1 MLIDNKKLNL
11 LETQTTNTEKELQEV
26 DGEDEISYDTEDLLA
41 PPTPSTI
48 YNWRIVIIA
57 ITASFAAVIVG
68 YDAGFIGGTVSL
80 ASFQGEFKMNELS
93 PSQKTEISS
102 NVVSV
107 FQAGAFFGALFFYPI
122 GEIWG
127 RKLGLILS
135 AFLLVFGAGISL
147 EAKHSTGLA
156 SIYAG
161 RVITGLGVGGCS
173 GMAPIYISEC
183 SPAKIRGKLVGMWE
197 MSWQIGGIVGY
208 WINYGVLQNLPPGR
222 KQWLIPFA
230 IQLIPSGVFFI
241 GTIFIPESP
250 RFLVYK
256 GQIEKAK
263 VNLSQL
269 RSIPTDHPYSVY
281 EMENII
287 KDVEDKKLKL
297 ANDGF
302 FAPILKLFL
311 SKKLLYRLLLSTS
324 LFPMQNGA
332 GINAIT
338 YYSPAIFASFG
349 ITGLKAGLLSTG
361 IFGILKAF
369 AALVWMFCIVDRLGR
384 RTALIYFSFPCSI
397 CTWYIGA
404 YIKIAK
410 PGLRV
415 ANGDTHQ
422 DAGGKAAQ
430 AMLYIWTIFYGSSWN
445 GTPWVINSE
454 IFSQE
459 VRTLTQAINSMSNWF
474 WAFIMGRFSGEAV
487 KAIGYKFYFI
497 FATCMAVFPI
507 VIFFLYPETKG
518 VPLEAVDYLFEVPA
532 WRARPYAMAKY
543 QKEYQK
549 QNLSTSIPEEQLEKR
564 LD

>member
-1 MLIDNKKLNL
+1 MY
-11 LETQTTNTEKELQEV
+11 QTT
-26 DGEDEISYDTEDLLA
+26 
-41 PPTPSTI
+41 
-48 YNWRIVIIA
+48 
-57 ITASFAAVIVG
+57 
-68 YDAGFIGGTVSL
+68 
-80 ASFQGEFKMNELS
+80 
-93 PSQKTEISS
+93 
-102 NVVSV
+102 
-107 FQAGAFFGALFFYPI
+107 
-122 GEIWG
+122 
-127 RKLGLILS
+127 
-135 AFLLVFGAGISL
+135 
-147 EAKHSTGLA
+147 
-156 SIYAG
+156 
-161 RVITGLGVGGCS
+161 
-173 GMAPIYISEC
+173 GMY
-183 SPAKIRGKLVGMWE
+183 
-197 MSWQIGGIVGY
+197 
-208 WINYGVLQNLPPGR
+208 QN
-222 KQWLIPFA
+222 A
-230 IQLIPSGVFFI
+230 
-241 GTIFIPESP
+241 
-250 RFLVYK
+250 
-256 GQIEKAK
+256 
-263 VNLSQL
+263 
-269 RSIPTDHPYSVY
+269 
-281 EMENII
+281 
-287 KDVEDKKLKL
+287 
-297 ANDGF
+297 GF

-397 CTWYIGA
+397 CMWYIGA